1 MAAMK
6 TSKLLKAVADQ
17 ALPNLKLGDVVK
29 IRHSGWRH
37 GRIAELRGS
46 LGPKGSHI
54 YRVLVRRKPKPA
66 CVELR
71 EDQLE
76 LVPVGS

>member
-6 TSKLLKAVADQ
+6 TSKLLEAVADQ

-37 GRIAELRGS
+37 GRIVELRGP

-54 YRVLVRRKPKPA
+54 
-66 CVELR
+66 
-71 EDQLE
+71 
-76 LVPVGS
+76 